1 MTVWCVFVRRERNDG
16 LYRVITYLVF
26 KMLEELTLAFLASL
40 IFSCIVFYGV
50 RLQGEWVLFWLVYLV
65 TLSCGIGEN
74 CVYCQCAP
82 IRLSAVYLVF
92 YANFVVSEAI
102 SSSCKFVIVCS
113 ARVHCGSLRSQHGRC
128 QCGELFF

>member
-1 MTVWCVFVRRERNDG
+1 MTVWCVLVRRERNDG

-65 TLSCGIGEN
+65 TLSCGIGET

-82 IRLSAVYLVF
+82 VRLSAVYLLF
-92 YANFVVSEAI
+92 YSHFCCQRGNFELMQ
-102 SSSCKFVIVCS
+102 VCDC
-113 ARVHCGSLRSQHGRC
+113 V
-128 QCGELFF
+128 QCSRTLWQPALPTWTLPMR